1 VNEIILACIVRAGS
15 NINLRYFLFF
25 PIFLFSITT
34 NAELDSPQKIV
45 SLSNDFAVRIEV
57 LNDFIASYDFKC
69 PSTLTEAQ
77 LISLLNDE
85 NEDHELSVMIESD
98 RLSWRDIYLEARSGI
113 SCLTQGAVS
122 KGY

>member
-1 VNEIILACIVRAGS
+1 MVRGSS
-15 NINLRYFLFF
+15 NITLRYFLFL
-25 PIFLFSITT
+25 PVFLFSFIAS
-34 NAELDSPQKIV
+34 AELNSQQKIV
-45 SLSNDFAVRIEV
+45 SLSNDFGVRLEV

>member
-1 VNEIILACIVRAGS
+1 VKEKSLAYMIRAGS
-15 NINLRYFLFF
+15 NITLRYFLFL
-25 PIFLFSITT
+25 PVFLFSLAA

-45 SLSNDFAVRIEV
+45 SLGNDFGVRVEV
-57 LNDFIASYDFKC
+57 LNDFKASYDFKC

-113 SCLTQGAVS
+113 SCLSQGAIS